1 MYCINCGVR
10 LADTEASCPLC
21 GTAVYHPELKRTLAK
36 PTYPPDKLPQKRSW
50 AKLLSGAM
58 IIVAFIPM
66 LVSFLADFMPDREL
80 DWFGYV
86 AGGVLLAYIL
96 FVLPFWFK
104 RFNPLIFI
112 GSDFAAIILY
122 LLYINQN
129 TGGEW
134 FFPFALPVAGSVCL
148 ITCGAITL
156 FYYLRKGQLYVLGG
170 LFVSL
175 GAFLLLLE
183 FLMVKTFG
191 MSFVWWS
198 LYPLIVLVLLGGV
211 LIYLSINSWARER
224 IERKLFF

>member
-21 GTAVYHPELKRTLAK
+21 GTTVYHPDIKPAPAK
-36 PTYPPDKLPQKRSW
+36 PLYPPDKLPQKRSW

-104 RFNPLIFI
+104 KFNPLIFI
-112 GSDFAAIILY
+112 GSDFAAAILY

-129 TGGEW
+129 TGGKW
-134 FFPFALPVAGSVCL
+134 FLSFAFPIAGSVCL
-148 ITCGAITL
+148 ITCAAISL
-156 FYYLRKGQLYVLGG
+156 FYYLKKGQLYVLGG

-183 FLMVKTFG
+183 YLMVITFD
-191 MSFVWWS
+191 FVFIWWS
-198 LYPLIVLVLLGGV
+198 LYPLIVFVLLGGV
-211 LIYLSINSWARER
+211 LIYLAINSWARER